1 MFRTK
6 GTFSWKLGFF
16 VLLALLTLIFATV
29 LAFLFRLSWSSEPYH
44 FEDAEEM
51 KGEAS
56 FTIMTDRDRLNRLME
71 VEIANLIEDGE
82 PPYRVVLTDEHVEF
96 QANMQL
102 LGFQAPITIQLLPT
116 VAQNGDLVLEVD
128 SFSLGGIQLPI
139 EHILQWMSQMEDIP
153 EWVVFYPKERLVVAE
168 VTTLQVDER
177 LSFRFRTFDL
187 YSDQIE
193 AEMIVHP

>member
-16 VLLALLTLIFATV
+16 ILLALLTLIFATV

-56 FTIMTDRDRLNRLME
+56 FTITTDRDRLNRLME

>member
-16 VLLALLTLIFATV
+16 ILLALLTLIFATV

-56 FTIMTDRDRLNRLME
+56 FTITTDRDRLNRLME

-96 QANMQL
+96 HANMQL
-102 LGFQAPITIQLLPT
+102 LGFQAPIIIQLLPT

-168 VTTLQVDER
+168 ITTLQVDER

>member
-56 FTIMTDRDRLNRLME
+56 FTITTDRDRLNRLME